1 MYYDFSN
8 YEYENMTK
16 LQDISCEFQL
26 RLSKVKA
33 FKTFNT
39 GNLAVLCEV
48 KNDMTSEEDEEWEE
62 TEDEEFDDEGWE

>member
-1 MYYDFSN
+1 MHYDFSN
-8 YEYENMTK
+8 HKYENMTK
-16 LQDISCEFQL
+16 LQDISCEFQR

-39 GNLAVLCEV
+39 GNLSVLCEV
-48 KNDMTSEEDEEWEE
+48 KNGMTSEEDEEWEE